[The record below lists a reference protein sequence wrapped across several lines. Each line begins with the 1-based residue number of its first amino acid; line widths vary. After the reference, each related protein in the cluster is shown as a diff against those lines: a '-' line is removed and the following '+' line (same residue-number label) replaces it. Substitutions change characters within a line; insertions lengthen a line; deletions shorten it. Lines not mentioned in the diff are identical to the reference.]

1 MVEATKWAQ
10 LTKVEQQIDNFVM
23 RIHVLYIPSL
33 YYHLTMCERQRQKI
47 NDCKFCIFYS
57 FQLRKN
63 RRQFFVH
70 RRRQQKKEESSSQQK
85 QDKYVNEK
93 THAFTHEEIACANR
107 PMWPDLA
114 IFHRS
119 GKISLKN
126 LAIIFSVQL
135 TFGKILNLLW
145 QWFITNGHIYIFV
158 NGQILNK

>member
-33 YYHLTMCERQRQKI
+33 YLSSDNVWETEAENKWLQILHFLQFSTPKKI
-47 NDCKFCIFYS
+47 GDNFLSIDDGSKKK
-57 FQLRKN
+57 KN
-63 RRQFFVH
+63 HQVSKNTTIMWT
-70 RRRQQKKEESSSQQK
+70 KKR
-85 QDKYVNEK
+85 
-93 THAFTHEEIACANR
+93 TFTHEEIACANR

-135 TFGKILNLLW
+135 VFGKILNLLW